1 MKSTIKCKDC
11 VESIHKYGCEL
22 CGNLANNF
30 LTFLLYRK
38 KKPDNIFSRQTWYRV
53 VFGKMSIKRKNI
65 EDELS
70 RFEAE
75 ISKPAPSTTT
85 ASHNLFVPSQVRP
98 IIAAN
103 TYNQVQQK
111 LQQQPGGGVN
121 TTSSGAPAPPRISV
135 PAPPIPPATL
145 FLPTFVPTQTANNTN
160 TSVINATKQAAVNPA
175 TPVVLSSAPKL
186 YQSRQSVNVPTVATA
201 PHIDIN
207 AIQFDV
213 TQKLKKLKA
222 EKSGPNPIAE
232 EAIKAARASSA
243 LQSFQSTERKKKDR
257 KTIRVAGGQVWEDP
271 TLADWPDDDFRIF
284 CGDLGNDVNDEVLTR
299 TFNKYPSFQR
309 ARVIRD
315 KRTGKSKGF
324 GFVSFREPQDF
335 IKAMKEM
342 DGRYVGSRPIKLRKS
357 TWRQRSLD
365 IVKKKEREK
374 QLLLQQFSST

>member
-1 MKSTIKCKDC
+1 MGT
-11 VESIHKYGCEL
+11 
-22 CGNLANNF
+22 
-30 LTFLLYRK
+30 
-38 KKPDNIFSRQTWYRV
+38 
-53 VFGKMSIKRKNI
+53 KRRNI

-75 ISKPAPSTTT
+75 ISKPPAR
-85 ASHNLFVPSQVRP
+85 NLFVPNQVRP

-103 TYNQVQQK
+103 TYNNVQQK
-111 LQQQPGGGVN
+111 LQQHQPRMAV
-121 TTSSGAPAPPRISV
+121 PP
-135 PAPPIPPATL
+135 PPIPPPPT
-145 FLPTFVPTQTANNTN
+145 FMSTFVPTGNGSS
-160 TSVINATKQAAVNPA
+160 TSPSKPMSA

-186 YQSRQSVNVPTVATA
+186 YQCRQSVHVPTVATA
-201 PHIDIN
+201 PAIDIN
-207 AIQFDV
+207 INTIQFDV

-243 LQSFQSTERKKKDR
+243 LQSFQTTERKKKDR
-257 KTIRVAGGQVWEDP
+257 KTVRIAGGTVWEDAS
-271 TLADWPDDDFRIF
+271 LADWPDDDFRIF

-299 TFNKYPSFQR
+299 TFNKFPSFQR

-324 GFVSFREPQDF
+324 GFVSFREPADF
-335 IKAMKEM
+335 IRAMKEM

-365 IVKKKEREK
+365 VVKKKEREK
-374 QLLLQQFSST
+374 QVLLQAFNSMS

>member
-1 MKSTIKCKDC
+1 MGT
-11 VESIHKYGCEL
+11 
-22 CGNLANNF
+22 
-30 LTFLLYRK
+30 
-38 KKPDNIFSRQTWYRV
+38 
-53 VFGKMSIKRKNI
+53 KRKNI

-75 ISKPAPSTTT
+75 ISKPASVAAAPTR
-85 ASHNLFVPSQVRP
+85 NLFVPNQVRP

-111 LQQQPGGGVN
+111 LQQQPAATISAVPAV
-121 TTSSGAPAPPRISV
+121 APPLIPPRITV
-135 PAPPIPPATL
+135 PNPPIPPPA
-145 FLPTFVPTQTANNTN
+145 FMPTFVPTQAVKTATPV
-160 TSVINATKQAAVNPA
+160 TT

-186 YQSRQSVNVPTVATA
+186 YQSRQSVNVPSVPAA
-201 PHIDIN
+201 VPIDVN

-232 EAIKAARASSA
+232 EAIKAAKASSA
-243 LQSFQSTERKKKDR
+243 LQSFQSTEKKKKDR
-257 KTIRVAGGQVWEDP
+257 KTVRIAGGQVWEDAS
-271 TLADWPDDDFRIF
+271 LADWPDDDFRIF
-284 CGDLGNDVNDEVLTR
+284 CGDL
-299 TFNKYPSFQR
+299 

-324 GFVSFREPQDF
+324 GFVSFREPADF

-365 IVKKKEREK
+365 VVKKKEREK
-374 QLLLQQFSST
+374 QLLLQSFNA

>member
-1 MKSTIKCKDC
+1 MGT
-11 VESIHKYGCEL
+11 
-22 CGNLANNF
+22 
-30 LTFLLYRK
+30 
-38 KKPDNIFSRQTWYRV
+38 
-53 VFGKMSIKRKNI
+53 KRRNI

-75 ISKPAPSTTT
+75 ISKPPSR
-85 ASHNLFVPSQVRP
+85 NLFVPNQVRP

-103 TYNQVQQK
+103 TFNNVQQK
-111 LQQQPGGGVN
+111 LQQNQPP
-121 TTSSGAPAPPRISV
+121 PAARLTVPP
-135 PAPPIPPATL
+135 PPIPPPT
-145 FLPTFVPTQTANNTN
+145 FMSTFVPTGNNASTAPAKPM
-160 TSVINATKQAAVNPA
+160 SA

-186 YQSRQSVNVPTVATA
+186 YQCRQSVHVPTVAAA

-207 AIQFDV
+207 TVQFDV

-243 LQSFQSTERKKKDR
+243 LQSFQTTERKKKDR
-257 KTIRVAGGQVWEDP
+257 KTVRIAGGSVWEDAS
-271 TLADWPDDDFRIF
+271 LADWPDDDFRIF

-309 ARVIRD
+309 ARVVRD

-324 GFVSFREPQDF
+324 GFVSFREPADF
-335 IKAMKEM
+335 IRAMKEM

-365 IVKKKEREK
+365 VVKKKEREK
-374 QLLLQQFSST
+374 QVLLQAFNSMS

>member
-1 MKSTIKCKDC
+1 MGT
-11 VESIHKYGCEL
+11 
-22 CGNLANNF
+22 
-30 LTFLLYRK
+30 
-38 KKPDNIFSRQTWYRV
+38 
-53 VFGKMSIKRKNI
+53 KRKNI

-75 ISKPAPSTTT
+75 ISKPAT
-85 ASHNLFVPSQVRP
+85 AAPPVAARNLFVPNQVRP

-103 TYNQVQQK
+103 TYSQVQQK
-111 LQQQPGGGVN
+111 LQQQPPLAVN
-121 TTSSGAPAPPRISV
+121 AVAAVAPPMIAPRLTV
-135 PAPPIPPATL
+135 PNPPIPPPA
-145 FLPTFVPTQTANNTN
+145 FMPTFVPTQ
-160 TSVINATKQAAVNPA
+160 AVKPA
-175 TPVVLSSAPKL
+175 GPVTTTPVVLSSAPKL
-186 YQSRQSVNVPTVATA
+186 YQSRQSVNVPSVPVAV
-201 PHIDIN
+201 PIDVN

-232 EAIKAARASSA
+232 EAIKAAKASSA
-243 LQSFQSTERKKKDR
+243 LQSFQSTEKKKKDR
-257 KTIRVAGGQVWEDP
+257 KTVRIAGGQVWEDP
-271 TLADWPDDDFRIF
+271 SLADWPDDDFRIF

-309 ARVIRD
+309 ARVVRD

-324 GFVSFREPQDF
+324 GFVSFREPADF

-365 IVKKKEREK
+365 VVKKKEREK
-374 QLLLQQFSST
+374 QLLLQSFYS

>member
-1 MKSTIKCKDC
+1 MGT
-11 VESIHKYGCEL
+11 
-22 CGNLANNF
+22 
-30 LTFLLYRK
+30 
-38 KKPDNIFSRQTWYRV
+38 
-53 VFGKMSIKRKNI
+53 KRKNI

-75 ISKPAPSTTT
+75 ISKPTTT
-85 ASHNLFVPSQVRP
+85 IPVRNLFVPNQVRP

-103 TYNQVQQK
+103 TYTTVQQK
-111 LQQQPGGGVN
+111 LQQQPINILGPSPV
-121 TTSSGAPAPPRISV
+121 SAPSRPAPAPP
-135 PAPPIPPATL
+135 PA
-145 FLPTFVPTQTANNTN
+145 FLPTFVPTQVTGMAP
-160 TSVINATKQAAVNPA
+160 KQSSIAS
-175 TPVVLSSAPKL
+175 TPIVLSSAPKL
-186 YQSRQSVNVPTVATA
+186 YQSRQTVNVPSA

-207 AIQFDV
+207 NIQFDV

-243 LQSFQSTERKKKDR
+243 LQSFQSNERKKKDR
-257 KTIRVAGGQVWEDP
+257 KTVRIAGGTVWEDP
-271 TLADWPDDDFRIF
+271 SLADWPDDDFRIF
-284 CGDLGNDVNDEVLTR
+284 CGDLGNDVNDELLTR

-324 GFVSFREPQDF
+324 GFVSFREPADF
-335 IKAMKEM
+335 IRAMKEM

-374 QLLLQQFSST
+374 QLLLQSFNT

>member
-1 MKSTIKCKDC
+1 MAT
-11 VESIHKYGCEL
+11 
-22 CGNLANNF
+22 
-30 LTFLLYRK
+30 
-38 KKPDNIFSRQTWYRV
+38 
-53 VFGKMSIKRKNI
+53 KRKHI

-75 ISKPAPSTTT
+75 ISKPTSQPTR
-85 ASHNLFVPSQVRP
+85 NLFVPSQVRP

-103 TYNQVQQK
+103 TYSQVQQK
-111 LQQQPGGGVN
+111 LQQQPSH
-121 TTSSGAPAPPRISV
+121 TTASTPATSSSFTPVQAPRISV
-135 PAPPIPPATL
+135 PPPTIPPPT
-145 FLPTFVPTQTANNTN
+145 FMSTFVPTQANSNGGVLK
-160 TSVINATKQAAVNPA
+160 SGVPPSSSMMA
-175 TPVVLSSAPKL
+175 TPVVVSSAPKL
-186 YQSRQSVNVPTVATA
+186 YQSRQSVNVPAT

-243 LQSFQSTERKKKDR
+243 LQSFQTSERKKKDR
-257 KTIRVAGGQVWEDP
+257 KTIRVAGGTVWEDSS
-271 TLADWPDDDFRIF
+271 LADWPDDDFRIF

-309 ARVIRD
+309 ARVVRD

-324 GFVSFREPQDF
+324 GFVSFREPADF
-335 IKAMKEM
+335 IRAMKEM

-365 IVKKKEREK
+365 VVKKKEREK
-374 QLLLQQFSST
+374 QLLLQSFNS

>member
-1 MKSTIKCKDC
+1 MGT
-11 VESIHKYGCEL
+11 
-22 CGNLANNF
+22 
-30 LTFLLYRK
+30 
-38 KKPDNIFSRQTWYRV
+38 
-53 VFGKMSIKRKNI
+53 KRRHI

-75 ISKPAPSTTT
+75 ISKPPAR
-85 ASHNLFVPSQVRP
+85 NLFVPNQVRP
-98 IIAAN
+98 VIAAN
-103 TYNQVQQK
+103 TYNNVQQK
-111 LQQQPGGGVN
+111 LQHP
-121 TTSSGAPAPPRISV
+121 TSSGGARLTVPPPPMPPAPS
-135 PAPPIPPATL
+135 
-145 FLPTFVPTQTANNTN
+145 FMSTFVPTGSAGPAKPI
-160 TSVINATKQAAVNPA
+160 VA

-186 YQSRQSVNVPTVATA
+186 YQCRQSVHVPTVAA
-201 PHIDIN
+201 PATSIDIN

-243 LQSFQSTERKKKDR
+243 LQSFQTTERKKKDR
-257 KTIRVAGGQVWEDP
+257 KTVRIAGGTVWEDSS
-271 TLADWPDDDFRIF
+271 LADWPDDDFRIF

-299 TFNKYPSFQR
+299 TFNKFPSFQR

-324 GFVSFREPQDF
+324 GFVSFREPADF
-335 IKAMKEM
+335 IRAMKEM

-365 IVKKKEREK
+365 VVKKKEREK
-374 QLLLQQFSST
+374 QVLLQAFNSMN